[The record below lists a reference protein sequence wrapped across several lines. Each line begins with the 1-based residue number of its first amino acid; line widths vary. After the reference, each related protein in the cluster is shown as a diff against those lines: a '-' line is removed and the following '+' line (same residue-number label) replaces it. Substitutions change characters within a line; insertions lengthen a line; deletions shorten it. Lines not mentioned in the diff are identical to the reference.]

1 MGLINDKIKQF
12 REQKNLSIDELAE
25 RSGIGAE
32 VISTVEKGDEAPS
45 SSVIIKLSRALGLR
59 VDTLLEVDN
68 ISGPVLTKAGEVH
81 NSTNFSNGKASHPDF
96 VNYSSLTHG
105 KNNCSIN
112 PFIVEIKSNDNK
124 IMSSHEGEELIYVL
138 EGSAEV
144 VYGNQ
149 TYSLEKGG
157 SLYFDSVVSHC
168 VKAKNG
174 GSVKLLAV
182 LYSPIN

>member
-12 REQKNLSIDELAE
+12 REQKNLSIEELAE
-25 RSGIGAE
+25 RSGVGADVLAAIE
-32 VISTVEKGDEAPS
+32 NGKDAPS
-45 SSVIIKLSRALGLR
+45 SAITIKVSRALGLR
-59 VDTLLEVDN
+59 VDTLLEVEN
-68 ISGPVLTKAGEVH
+68 VAGPVLTKAGEVN

-105 KNNCSIN
+105 KSNCRIN
-112 PFIVEIKSNDNK
+112 PFIVDIKDSDCQS
-124 IMSSHEGEELIYVL
+124 MSSHEGEELVYVL

-149 TYSLEKGG
+149 TYSLEKGD

-168 VKAKNG
+168 IKAKKG

-182 LYSPIN
+182 LYSPND

>member
-12 REQKNLSIDELAE
+12 REQKNLSIEELAE
-25 RSGIGAE
+25 RSGVSVDVLSAI
-32 VISTVEKGDEAPS
+32 EKGNETPS
-45 SSVIIKLSRALGLR
+45 SAVIIKVSRALGLR
-59 VDTLLEVDN
+59 VDTLLEVD
-68 ISGPVLTKAGEVH
+68 SVLGPVFTKAGEVH
-81 NSTNFSNGKASHPDF
+81 NSTNFSNGKTSKHDF
-96 VNYSSLTHG
+96 VNYSSLTQG
-105 KNNCSIN
+105 RSDCRIN
-112 PFIVEIKSNDNK
+112 PFIVDINDNNQS
-124 IMSSHEGEELIYVL
+124 MSSHEGEEFIYVL

-149 TYSLEKGG
+149 TYSLEKGD

-182 LYSPIN
+182 LYSPID